1 MSDVLAYASMFGS
14 SFLSAT
20 LLPGSSE
27 ALLIAL
33 LIAKKTSVYGL
44 LLAASLG
51 NTLGGL
57 TNILIGRLLPL
68 KRQGRWHDTAMTWLH
83 RLGPAALLFSWLPVI
98 GDLLCV
104 LAGWLRFAWLPAM
117 LFLAIGKTLRYIVIA
132 TATLQGMQ
140 WWH

>member
-1 MSDVLAYASMFGS
+1 MNEFLTYGSLFGS

-20 LLPGSSE
+20 LLPGSSK
-27 ALLIAL
+27 AVLIAL
-33 LIAKKTSVYGL
+33 LISQKGSIYGL
-44 LLAASLG
+44 LLAASVG

-57 TNILIGRLLPL
+57 TNIILGRLMPP
-68 KRQGRWHDTAMTWLH
+68 KGQGRWHDTAMTWLH
-83 RLGPAALLFSWLPVI
+83 RLGPAALLLSWLPVV

-104 LAGWLRFAWLPAM
+104 LAGWLRFAWLPSV

-132 TATLQGMQ
+132 TATLQTMQ